1 MRVYF
6 GLTCQSEPYIESRY
20 KVQLSWEDFN
30 LKLTN
35 FKSYKDEVNI
45 EIGTSNF
52 ISSLPNGSGG

>member
-1 MRVYF
+1 M
-6 GLTCQSEPYIESRY
+6 GIL
-20 KVQLSWEDFN
+20 LN

-52 ISSLPNGSGG
+52 ISIIGPNGSGKSNIMDAI